1 VEKSL
6 LVTSTWDAFPPP
18 TSGSQNTFSTIL
30 LPVNASPLPSAPST
44 PLFSPIPFLH
54 DDARRSKSRSPPPSP
69 LALTAVDKPGVIVND
84 DPAVLGASNSEQKV
98 LGLVDEL
105 DDPSPGHLSDH
116 PTAISAVTD
125 LPVEGSAKPLF
136 GTLGERFV
144 PASEGDSMP
153 TSSSTIEGGEA
164 KDSQETQGEKQS

>member
-1 VEKSL
+1 
-6 LVTSTWDAFPPP
+6 
-18 TSGSQNTFSTIL
+18 
-30 LPVNASPLPSAPST
+30 
-44 PLFSPIPFLH
+44 
-54 DDARRSKSRSPPPSP
+54 
-69 LALTAVDKPGVIVND
+69 
-84 DPAVLGASNSEQKV
+84 LGASNSEQKV